1 MRTKPLLAVALLAI
15 GCSSFA
21 AAQVRLPGDWE
32 QKVATVVK
40 EPERARK
47 VAEAGR
53 QCDARRQASLDVM
66 KSAEA
71 DVKAAFLSQ
80 KSSVGERQLSI
91 SLLRDDRRKASLAA
105 VDSVLAVRPLVS
117 KKEWNE
123 IWPEGY
129 FTPAGRPPVFTGRV
143 QKALPSV
150 VMDPARL
157 KQAEGVMTKFMS
169 AAKGDEAA
177 RIKATTK
184 FWKLLETYESFRDDF
199 IDLVNDLEGRQMKS
213 DNALVGAAG
222 DLQRILTPE
231 EWTAL
236 TRLLAAAP

>member
-1 MRTKPLLAVALLAI
+1 M
-15 GCSSFA
+15 
-21 AAQVRLPGDWE
+21 
-32 QKVATVVK
+32 K

-184 FWKLLETYESFRDDF
+184 FWKLLESYESFRDDF
-199 IDLVNDLEGRQMKS
+199 IDLVNDLEERQMKS